1 MAPMGARN
9 GKPRNNDRNQ
19 MIYGS
24 GEKNGREEA
33 EYSPEIHERL
43 DREKQGIH
51 HPLPGNL

>member
-1 MAPMGARN
+1 
-9 GKPRNNDRNQ
+9 
-19 MIYGS
+19 MIDGS
-24 GEKNGREEA
+24 REKNRREEA